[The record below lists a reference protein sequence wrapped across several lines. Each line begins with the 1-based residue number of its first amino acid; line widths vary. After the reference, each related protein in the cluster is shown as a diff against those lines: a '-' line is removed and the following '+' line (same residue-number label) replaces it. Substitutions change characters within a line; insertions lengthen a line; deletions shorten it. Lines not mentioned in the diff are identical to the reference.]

1 MTPSD
6 SNSTIFD
13 SERIQGLLAPRFP
26 EARVV
31 GVAVQAMS
39 EGTNANARLEIE
51 YAQPTNAPRK
61 IFAKFPPEEPQQRRL
76 VLGSGMGR
84 REVHF
89 YQHLA
94 SGVPLRV
101 PELYGAWMDDDGIEF
116 AILIEDLEASG
127 CRALDGEQGVGFALA
142 RRAMT
147 DFAALHVAGSD
158 RGDLDLSVVEPPLR
172 QPEYGAAMLTHALS
186 TRAETLEAGFAA
198 VARIYVDHGAAV
210 HDLWEQGPPVLTHGD
225 GHVMNLFEDKGRLG
239 FFDWGCFALAPAM
252 RDVGYFLCMAL
263 AIQDRRAHEKEL
275 IDYYLAELRRLR
287 GSAPSFDAAWDEYRA
302 QASYAVVAAAPAVLN
317 PGAPGDANGAY
328 AVHFVARAS
337 AAVADLEATEVLRA
351 ELGL

>member
-6 SNSTIFD
+6 SN
-13 SERIQGLLAPRFP
+13 ERMLDASRIEALLSQRFP
-26 EARVV
+26 SARVERV
-31 GVAVQAMS
+31 SVEAMG
-39 EGTNANARLEIE
+39 EGTNANARLRIE
-51 YAQPTNAPRK
+51 YADPTEAPK
-61 IFAKFPPEEPQQRRL
+61 NVFAKFPPEEPQQRRL

-94 SGVPLRV
+94 SRVPLRV
-101 PELYGAWMDDDGIEF
+101 PEVYGAWVDDEGEEF
-116 AILIEDLEASG
+116 SILIEDLEASG
-127 CRALDGEQGVGFALA
+127 LATPDGEQGVGFALA
-142 RRAMT
+142 RRAMA

-158 RGDLDLSVVEPPLR
+158 GGQLDLSVVEPPLR

-186 TRAETLEAGFAA
+186 TRAEKLEPAFTS

-210 HDLWEQGPPVLTHGD
+210 HDFWEQGAPVLTHGD
-225 GHVMNLFEDKGRLG
+225 GHVMNLFEDNGRLG

-263 AIQDRRAHEKEL
+263 SVGDRRAHEKEL
-275 IDYYLAELRRLR
+275 IEHYLAEHHRLR
-287 GSAPSFDAAWDEYRA
+287 GTALTFDAAWREYRA

-317 PGAPGDANGAY
+317 PGVPGDANGAY

-337 AAVADLEATEVLRA
+337 AAVADLEAGEILRA